1 MNGGEAAATA
11 GAAGATG
18 AGLGVLIAETLL
30 SEDSAAAVAIGF
42 ALLGAA
48 LIALA
53 IRLGQSIEEQRP
65 PTTINV
71 TVTGLDEHPPEVLFE
86 AFQRALRRDGRSL

>member
-1 MNGGEAAATA
+1 MNDGEAAATA

-42 ALLGAA
+42 ALLGVA

-65 PTTINV
+65 PTINV
-71 TVTGLDEHPPEVLFE
+71 TVTGLDENPPEVLFE